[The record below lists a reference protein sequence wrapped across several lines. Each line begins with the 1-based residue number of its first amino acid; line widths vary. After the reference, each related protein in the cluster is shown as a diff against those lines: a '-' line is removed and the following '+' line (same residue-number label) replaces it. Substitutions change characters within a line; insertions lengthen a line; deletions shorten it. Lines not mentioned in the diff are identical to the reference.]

1 MGFFNDFF
9 RFPRESS
16 SRWLMAVD
24 SVCPQG
30 PTAVG
35 KSDTAVELAKQLQLQ
50 GRKANGLRRSDDQL
64 LTEIL
69 VRCG

>member
-1 MGFFNDFF
+1 
-9 RFPRESS
+9 
-16 SRWLMAVD
+16 MAVD

-50 GRKANGLRRSDDQL
+50 GRKAKWVETMRLIS
-64 LTEIL
+64 
-69 VRCG
+69 C